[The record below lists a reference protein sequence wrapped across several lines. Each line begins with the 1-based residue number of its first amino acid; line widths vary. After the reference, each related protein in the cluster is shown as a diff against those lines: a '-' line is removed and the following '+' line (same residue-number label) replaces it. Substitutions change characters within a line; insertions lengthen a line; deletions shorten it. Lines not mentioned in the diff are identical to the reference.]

1 MNKEE
6 FNKLKISEQIDFIN
20 SELKNNKS
28 ITSVCKELGVG
39 RSTIRDRFKKANYSY
54 SKDLN
59 KYTFNEDTK
68 DSSQELIQDKN
79 RCNTSAIYNENTD
92 LSNNSSIVTVLEKSD
107 KEIQKNLLDL
117 VNNYDVLKEIIEL
130 HRRNTS
136 VIKQQI
142 IINLEDTETTTT
154 TLRINKTILEKFN
167 NFCNENKQFK
177 KVDLLSQS
185 LKNFM
190 EQHS

>member
-6 FNKLKISEQIDFIN
+6 FNKLPISEQINFIN

-59 KYTFNEDTK
+59 KYTFNDNTES
-68 DSSQELIQDKN
+68 SSQELIQDKN
-79 RCNTSAIYNENTD
+79 RCNTSDIYNKSTD
-92 LSNNSSIVTVLEKSD
+92 LSNNNSIITVLEKSD

-167 NFCNENKQFK
+167 EFCNENKQFK

-185 LKNFM
+185 LKNFI